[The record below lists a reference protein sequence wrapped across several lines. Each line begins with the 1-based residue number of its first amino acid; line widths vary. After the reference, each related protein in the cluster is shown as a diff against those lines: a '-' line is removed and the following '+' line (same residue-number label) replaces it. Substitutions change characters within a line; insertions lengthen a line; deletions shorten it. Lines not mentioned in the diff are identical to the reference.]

1 MWIYFNN
8 NGQLLETLE
17 HGNPARAGST
27 DFEIFAFFDGVNID
41 VSYDEAMIKFY
52 KPDFNHSSYDLLGM
66 TQTAKT
72 FHLLEDEH
80 SIHFQDG
87 QEYVG
92 YYFDFSNFS
101 LEEEMPI
108 LLDTPGLWEA
118 VIALLGAG
126 GQIDVQGKATFSVEN
141 TNYNEDETELALDT
155 VLSNIFLQ
163 LAQKL
168 NIKSGRYM
176 RVVDGFDSFALHGF
190 PEAEFS
196 IGDVIYN
203 KEDNCFYRLT
213 GFLYQPGV
221 NPELIVENEIAIED
235 IDSSTSLDDMKG
247 RPVIVVY
254 NDVYYMTSITEIS
267 PGYFTFQIQDMA
279 SEDMWSTSTPIANT
293 TIASIIGGT
302 TYYNPLA
309 LLSDIK
315 KIYQMSGPSEMLSNE
330 DYDWLYSNPNSRIF
344 YNNRYYEKAYTDGTN
359 VHFVC
364 ARNDFSNANDVHSE
378 KTYIILLNIS
388 AKRLDAG
395 TITID
400 SYTKSQ
406 ADALLAQKQNTLAF
420 DNTPTIGSTNPVTS
434 GGVASA
440 ISNATTRAN
449 LVSIIGEAT
458 ESLSG
463 LMSAQDKT
471 NLSTLCELIGDAD
484 GDPDQFVNTIREIL
498 EIFQNYPEG
507 QTIIDALAAK
517 VNVSDIVNNL
527 ITDSAVLPLSAAQGV
542 VLNERVE
549 ALENKAITFEIE
561 NHTTSSIAV
570 VLETNKDKKIVNSTI
585 TLAVLLA
592 FPSTISQGWVSSATF
607 QITRP
612 CTFSIYNNS
621 AYSIYCILDGRVVDI
636 ADWENNISI
645 NTTLEIMAE
654 CNGYNIRL
662 FAKQI
667 GN

>member
-27 DFEIFAFFDGVNID
+27 DFEIFAFFEGVNID
-41 VSYDEAMIKFY
+41 VSYDEAMIKLY

-66 TQTAKT
+66 TQATKT

-92 YYFDFSNFS
+92 YHFDFSNFS

-141 TNYNEDETELALDT
+141 TNYDEDETELPLDT

-176 RVVDGFDSFALHGF
+176 RVVDGFESFALHGF
-190 PEAEFS
+190 PEAEFN
-196 IGDVIYN
+196 IGDILYN
-203 KEDNCFYRLT
+203 KQDNSFYRLT

-247 RPVIVVY
+247 RPVIIVY
-254 NDVYYMTSITEIS
+254 NDVYYMTSITETS

-315 KIYQMSGPSEMLSNE
+315 KIYQMSSPSEILSDE

-344 YNNRYYEKAYTDGTN
+344 YNNRYYEKAFINGPNIYFTCANPEISSVDGIHT
-359 VHFVC
+359 
-364 ARNDFSNANDVHSE
+364 E
-378 KTYIILLNIS
+378 KTYVVLLNTTL
-388 AKRLDAG
+388 KRLNAG
-395 TITID
+395 TFTVD
-400 SYTKSQ
+400 SYEKSQ
-406 ADALLAQKQNTLAF
+406 IDTLLAQKQNTLVF
-420 DNTPTIGSTNPVTS
+420 DNAPTTGSTNPVTS

-440 ISNATTRAN
+440 ISNATTRTN
-449 LVSIIGEAT
+449 LVSVIGEAT
-458 ESLSG
+458 AALSG
-463 LMSAQDKT
+463 LMSATDKDH
-471 NLSTLCELIGDAD
+471 LDTLYQLISDAGD
-484 GDPDQFVNTIREIL
+484 DPDQFVDTIREIL

-527 ITDSAVLPLSAAQGV
+527 TTDSAVLPLSAAQGV
-542 VLNERVE
+542 VLNERIE
-549 ALENKAITFEIE
+549 DLEDKAIYFEVE
-561 NHTTSSIAV
+561 NHSSTNV
-570 VLETNKDKKIVNSTI
+570 VVVFEKNKDKKIVNTVSTTSVI
-585 TLAVLLA
+585 FAI
-592 FPSTISQGWVSSATF
+592 PSTVTQGWVASGTL
-607 QITRP
+607 QISGSTA
-612 CTFSIYNNS
+612 FSISNNS
-621 AYSIYCILDGRVVDI
+621 AFTVYCILDGRVKDI
-636 ADWENNISI
+636 TEWQANISANI
-645 NTTLEIMAE
+645 TLEVMAE

>member
-1 MWIYFNN
+1 MWLYFNST
-8 NGQLLETLE
+8 GQLLETLE

-27 DFEIFAFFDGVNID
+27 DFEIFAFFEGVNID

-141 TNYNEDETELALDT
+141 TNYNEDETKLALDT

-190 PEAEFS
+190 PETEFS
-196 IGDVIYN
+196 VGDVIYN

-213 GFLYQPGV
+213 GFLYQPGI
-221 NPELIVENEIAIED
+221 NPELIVENEISFVD
-235 IDSSTSLDDMKG
+235 IDSTTSLDDLKG
-247 RPVIVVY
+247 RPVIAVY
-254 NDVYYMTSITEIS
+254 NDVYYMTSITETS

-315 KIYQMSGPSEMLSNE
+315 KIHQMSGPSEVLSNE

-359 VHFVC
+359 VYFVC
-364 ARNDFSNANDVHSE
+364 ARNDLSNVNDVHSE
-378 KTYIILLNIS
+378 KTYIVLLNIS
-388 AKRLDAG
+388 AKRLNAG
-395 TITID
+395 TITVD

-406 ADALLAQKQNTLAF
+406 IDTLLAQKQNTLVF
-420 DNTPTIGSTNPVTS
+420 DNAPTTGSTNPVTS

-440 ISNATTRAN
+440 ISNATTRTN
-449 LVSIIGEAT
+449 LVSVIGEAT
-458 ESLSG
+458 SALSG
-463 LMSAQDKT
+463 LMSATDKDH
-471 NLSTLCELIGDAD
+471 LDTLYQLIGDAG
-484 GDPDQFVNTIREIL
+484 GDPDQFVDTIREIL

-527 ITDSAVLPLSAAQGV
+527 TTDSAVLPLSAAQGV
-542 VLNERVE
+542 ALNERIE
-549 ALENKAITFEIE
+549 DLEDKAIYFEVE
-561 NHTTSSIAV
+561 NHSSANIV
-570 VLETNKDKKIVNSTI
+570 VVFEKNKDKKIINTVATTSVI
-585 TLAVLLA
+585 FAI
-592 FPSTISQGWVSSATF
+592 PSTVAQGWVASGTL
-607 QITRP
+607 QISGSTA
-612 CTFSIYNNS
+612 FSISNNS
-621 AYSIYCILDGRVVDI
+621 AFTVYCILDGRVKDI
-636 ADWENNISI
+636 TEWQANISA
-645 NTTLEIMAE
+645 NTTLEVMAE